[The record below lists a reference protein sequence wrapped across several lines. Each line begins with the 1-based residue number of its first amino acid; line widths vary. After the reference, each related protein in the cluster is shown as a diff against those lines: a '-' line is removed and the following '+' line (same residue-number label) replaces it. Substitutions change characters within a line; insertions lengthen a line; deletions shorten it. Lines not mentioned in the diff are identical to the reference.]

1 MLFRQQTD
9 LLATYLRPQRTRVV
23 ALGVLLLAGMA
34 LELLNPQVIRFFLD
48 TAESGGPQR
57 ALYIA
62 AAVFIGVSLAQRG
75 VGLSSRYV
83 SEIVGWAATNAL
95 RRDLALHC
103 LRLDMAFHKQHTPG
117 ELIERIDGDVT
128 ALANFFSAFVARVL
142 GNALLVAGI
151 LFVLYREN
159 AAVGVGLTLYT
170 LATLVVLRVI
180 QPSAVARWT
189 ASRAAEADL
198 FGFIEER
205 ISGAEDIR
213 AAGAEAYTMRRLYR
227 LLRRGLESLRASMMV
242 DTAIYNVTSLLS
254 VIGYAIGLAVG
265 VTLYTV
271 GQATIGTAFMI
282 VAYVGMLAGPLQS
295 IRAELQD
302 LQHAT
307 ASIGRVREL
316 MQIRPRV
323 EAAAATAAPI
333 LPSGPLSVAFE
344 DVSFGYDDGRQTND
358 EGRKT
363 EDDRRQTTDD
373 DSEQAVGRPSSV
385 VLSDISFL
393 VQPGRILGV
402 LGRTGSGKTTLTRLL
417 FRLYDVDAGTVR
429 LGGTDIRTA
438 PLAELRSRVAMVT
451 QDVQL
456 FQATVRDNLTFFDR
470 RIDDGTVERG
480 LRELRLWDW
489 VCSLPQGLDTPL
501 SGGGAG
507 ISAGEAQLLAFA
519 RAFLKNP
526 GLVILDEASSR
537 LDPATETLLEG
548 AIDRLLRE
556 RTGIVIAHRLRTVQR
571 ADDILILEAG
581 RVIEYGPRERL
592 AADPASRFS
601 HLLRTGLEEVLA

>member
-9 LLATYLRPQRTRVV
+9 LLATYLRPQRTKVV
-23 ALGVLLLAGMA
+23 ALGILLLAGMA

-57 ALYIA
+57 ALYLA

-103 LRLDMAFHKQHTPG
+103 LRLDMVFHKQHTPG

-159 AAVGVGLTLYT
+159 AVVGLGLTLYT

-213 AAGAEAYTMRRLYR
+213 AAGAEVYTMRRLYR
-227 LLRRGLESLRASMMV
+227 LLRRGLESLRASIMM

-265 VTLYTV
+265 VYLYTV

-323 EAAAATAAPI
+323 ETGAATATLS

-344 DVSFGYDDGRQTND
+344 GVSFGYDDGRQT
-358 EGRKT
+358 
-363 EDDRRQTTDD
+363 TDD
-373 DSEQAVGRPSSV
+373 DPERVVSRRLSV
-385 VLSDISFL
+385 VLSNISFL
-393 VQPGRILGV
+393 VQPGRVLGV

-417 FRLYDVDAGTVR
+417 FRLYDVDAGTVW

-438 PLAELRSRVAMVT
+438 PLDELRSRVAMVT

-470 RIDDGTVERG
+470 RIDDETVERG

-489 VCSLPQGLDTPL
+489 VCSLPQGLNTPL

-581 RVIEYGPRERL
+581 RVVEYGPRERL
-592 AADPASRFS
+592 ASDPASRFS

>member
-23 ALGVLLLAGMA
+23 GLGVLLLAGMA

-128 ALANFFSAFVARVL
+128 TLANFFSAFVARVL
-142 GNALLVAGI
+142 GNALLVVGI

-159 AAVGVGLTLYT
+159 AVVGVGLTLYT
-170 LATLVVLRVI
+170 LATLVVLRMI
-180 QPSAVARWT
+180 QPKAVARWT

-265 VTLYTV
+265 VTLYTS
-271 GQATIGTAFMI
+271 GQASIGTAFMI

-302 LQHAT
+302 LQRAT

-316 MQIRPRV
+316 MRIRPRV
-323 EAAAATAAPI
+323 ATAAATAAPI
-333 LPSGPLSVAFE
+333 SPSGPLSVAFE
-344 DVSFGYDDGRQTND
+344 SVSFGYDDERQTAGD
-358 EGRKT
+358 DT
-363 EDDRRQTTDD
+363 ERV
-373 DSEQAVGRPSSV
+373 VGRPLSI

-417 FRLYDVDAGTVR
+417 FRLYDVDTGAVR

-438 PLAELRSRVAMVT
+438 PLDELRSRVAMVT

-470 RIDDGTVERG
+470 RIGDDTVERG

-519 RAFLKNP
+519 RAFLKDP

-548 AIDRLLRE
+548 AIDRLLWK

-581 RVIEYGPRERL
+581 RVVEYGPRERL

-601 HLLRTGLEEVLA
+601 SLLRTGLEEVLA